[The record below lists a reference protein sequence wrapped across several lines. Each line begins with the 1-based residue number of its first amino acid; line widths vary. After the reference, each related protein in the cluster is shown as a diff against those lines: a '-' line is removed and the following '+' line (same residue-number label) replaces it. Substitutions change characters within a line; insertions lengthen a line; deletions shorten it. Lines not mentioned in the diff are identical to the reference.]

1 MAKKIN
7 LKKGEII
14 TRVDYLI
21 YFDEFQK
28 QDYRIVSVN
37 DSVITLAE
45 ICDWEWIGIPT
56 QIELSLKD
64 YDKCFH
70 DEDEGFISIYASTFE
85 AGERAIQ
92 EFIPEFQKLHPE
104 IEFDF
109 KRGKVNDKFKE
120 FLVDIE
126 TVGDF
131 YAFEKIREFLQE
143 LRLDCFKDIHLVFVK
158 KLIRSLI
165 ELNYCQVEIEQ
176 GHMPH
181 DAEIEELYLS
191 LKRKL
196 IEYVEKEVV

>member
-7 LKKGEII
+7 LKKGEVI
-14 TRVDYLI
+14 TRVNYLI
-21 YFDEFQK
+21 NFDEYQK
-28 QDYRIVSVN
+28 QDYQIVSVN
-37 DSVITLAE
+37 DSNITLAK

-56 QIELSLKD
+56 QIELPLED
-64 YDKCFH
+64 YGKCFH
-70 DEDEGFISIYASTFE
+70 DEDEGFISIYASISE

-109 KRGKVNDKFKE
+109 KRERVNDKLKE

-126 TVGDF
+126 KAGDL

-158 KLIRSLI
+158 KLIQSLI

-176 GHMPH
+176 GHMPY
-181 DAEIEELYLS
+181 DDEMEELYLS
-191 LKRKL
+191 LRRKL
-196 IEYVEKEVV
+196 IEYVEKEVI

>member
-1 MAKKIN
+1 MTKKIN

-14 TRVDYLI
+14 TRVNYLI
-21 YFDEFQK
+21 NFDEYQK
-28 QDYRIVSVN
+28 QDYQIVSVN
-37 DSVITLAE
+37 DSIITLAE
-45 ICDWEWIGIPT
+45 ICDWEWNGIPT
-56 QIELSLKD
+56 QIELSLND
-64 YDKCFH
+64 YGECFH
-70 DEDEGFISIYASTFE
+70 DEDEGLISIYASTFE

-109 KRGKVNDKFKE
+109 KRKKVNDKLKE

-126 TVGDF
+126 RVGDF
-131 YAFEKIREFLQE
+131 YALEKIRGFLQE

>member
-14 TRVDYLI
+14 TRVNYLI
-21 YFDEFQK
+21 HFDEFQK

-37 DSVITLAE
+37 DSVITLSE
-45 ICDWEWIGIPT
+45 VCDWEWVGIPT
-56 QIELSLKD
+56 QIELSLED
-64 YDKCFH
+64 YGKCFH
-70 DEDEGFISIYASTFE
+70 DEGKGFISIYASTFE
-85 AGERAIQ
+85 AGECAIQ

-104 IEFDF
+104 IEFDI
-109 KRGKVNDKFKE
+109 KREKVNDKLKE

-126 TVGDF
+126 KVGDF
-131 YAFEKIREFLQE
+131 YAFEKIRGFLQE

-158 KLIRSLI
+158 KLIQSLI

-176 GHMPH
+176 DHMPY